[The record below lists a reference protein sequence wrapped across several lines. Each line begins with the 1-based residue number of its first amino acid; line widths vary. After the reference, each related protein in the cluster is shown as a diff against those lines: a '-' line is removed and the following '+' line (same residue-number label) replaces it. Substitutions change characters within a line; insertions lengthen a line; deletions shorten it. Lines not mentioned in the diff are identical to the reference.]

1 MNSLSRLLHFHRLPH
16 VVQLD
21 ILPSECGVWSSSL
34 SLCCVSWLSVSCRG
48 RCRCDQ
54 HLGDGVR
61 SGVAVPGLA

>member
-1 MNSLSRLLHFHRLPH
+1 M
-16 VVQLD
+16 VQLD
-21 ILPSECGVWSSSL
+21 ILPSECGVWSTSL